1 MTLYELTEAMRF
13 FDLEIDEET
22 GEIMNGDE
30 LDLLQMDFDQKL
42 KNCVYWYKNQK
53 AEADALKAEKM
64 KLAKRQQTAERKV
77 EWMKRY
83 IAECLGEGKKFA
95 PEDDVT
101 VRISWRKSKTVEC
114 EDVFQ
119 VPDEYLRY
127 KEPEL
132 DKKRVTDA
140 LKAGEVVP
148 GCELVEKQN
157 IQIK

>member
-22 GEIMNGDE
+22 GEILNADE
-30 LDLLQMDFDQKL
+30 LDQLQMDFDQKL

-53 AEADALKAEKM
+53 AEAEALKAEKM

-77 EWMKRY
+77 EWMKTY
-83 IAECLGEGKKFA
+83 IAGCLGEGVKFA

-101 VRISWRKSKTVEC
+101 VRIGWRKSKTVEC
-114 EDVFQ
+114 ENIYD
-119 VPDEYLRY
+119 VPDDYLRY
-127 KEPEL
+127 KMPEL
-132 DKKRVTDA
+132 DKKKVTDA
-140 LKAGEVVP
+140 LKAGEAVP

>member
-22 GEIMNGDE
+22 GEILNGDE
-30 LDLLQMDFDQKL
+30 LDLLQMDFEQKL

-53 AEADALKAEKM
+53 AEAEALKAEKM

-101 VRISWRKSKTVEC
+101 VRISWRKSQSVYC
-114 EDVFQ
+114 DNIYDVS
-119 VPDEYLRY
+119 DEYLRY

-132 DKKRVTDA
+132 DKAKVKKA
-140 LKAGEVVP
+140 LSEGETVE
-148 GCELVEKQN
+148 GCELVTN
-157 IQIK
+157 MSIQIK

>member
-22 GEIMNGDE
+22 GEILNADE
-30 LDLLQMDFDQKL
+30 LDQLQMDFDQKL

-53 AEADALKAEKM
+53 AEAEALKAEKM

-77 EWMKRY
+77 EWMKDY
-83 IAECLGEGKKFA
+83 IAGCLGEGVKFA

-101 VRISWRKSKTVEC
+101 VRIGWRKSKTVEC
-114 EDVFQ
+114 ENIYD
-119 VPDEYLRY
+119 VPDDYLRY
-127 KEPEL
+127 KMPEL
-132 DKKRVTDA
+132 DKKKVTDA
-140 LKAGEVVP
+140 LKAGEAVP

>member
-101 VRISWRKSKTVEC
+101 VRISWRKS
-114 EDVFQ
+114 DVVVCPDIYA
-119 VPDEYLRY
+119 VPDEYVRY

-132 DKKRVTDA
+132 NKAMVRKDINNGITVT
-140 LKAGEVVP
+140 
-148 GCELVEKQN
+148 GCELEHKMN